1 MTDRSENTRSWTA
14 LALILT
20 IAMSLIAWG
29 CWEDIGTYIDDYR
42 DKQEIMKNERGAK

>member
-29 CWEDIGTYIDDYR
+29 CSEDIGAYIDDYQN
-42 DKQEIMKNERGAK
+42 KQEMMRNERGSR